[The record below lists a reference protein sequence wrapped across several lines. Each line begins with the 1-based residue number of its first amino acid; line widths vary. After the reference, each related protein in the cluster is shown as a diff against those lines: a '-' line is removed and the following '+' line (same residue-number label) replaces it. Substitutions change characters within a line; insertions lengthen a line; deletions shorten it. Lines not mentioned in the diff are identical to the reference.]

1 MRASSSKLVLS
12 CRSVPLRPA
21 AAALGGVMLLAA
33 CTTWVRRAEEP
44 SSLLAS
50 SQMRELRVTRRGGGQ
65 FLLRFPFIT
74 GDSLGGTLVHSATE
88 STRITIPLRDVQS
101 LEVRQFSKGRT
112 IALAAALGA
121 TVALVVSATR
131 DEPPPPPPPPTSGPT
146 SFSCPLVYSW
156 DGVRWRLDSGT
167 FGGAIMRALQRT
179 DVDNLDYAVPR
190 DGTLRLRVAN
200 ELAETDHLDALAVLA
215 VDHEAGVSVAPD
227 PAGRLHTIGALAA
240 PVRATDGRGTDAL
253 ARVRDADGW
262 NWESSLSGRDPARDA
277 DVRDGLEL
285 AFVRPPGA
293 RRAHLVLDGNNTPWS
308 SYLLGSF
315 VAAHGRATQAWYD
328 SLNAEPALA
337 RATGMRL
344 AREGFL
350 AASVRTASGW
360 RPQGMFWEAGPEVV
374 KRQVLDLDLTQVEG
388 DTVHLRLESAPA
400 FWLVDRVAL
409 DFTADR
415 DLAVH
420 ELRPVSAR
428 DRAGRDVAPLIA
440 AADDRYY
447 VLEPG
452 DAAELRFRVPEPPA
466 GTSRTLLLRSTG
478 WYRIHTPAVGE
489 PDVATLDAVARA
501 PLGLSRAS
509 VVRLN
514 AALARLTER
523 TQ

>member
-1 MRASSSKLVLS
+1 MRARPTNPGFFNHTPVRRLV
-12 CRSVPLRPA
+12 A
-21 AAALGGVMLLAA
+21 TALGGVMLLAA
-33 CTTWVRRAEEP
+33 CTTWRRVSKDPEA
-44 SSLLAS
+44 LAAAPME
-50 SQMRELRVTRRGGGQ
+50 MRLRVTRHSGSQ
-65 FLLRFPFIT
+65 FELLHPFVT
-74 GDSLGGTLVHSATE
+74 GDSLGGFLQLSLRDSVRTL
-88 STRITIPLRDVQS
+88 IPLRDVRS
-101 LEVRQFSKGRT
+101 LEVQRLAGGRT
-112 IALAAALGA
+112 ALLVAAIGVTAIAVIG
-121 TVALVVSATR
+121 ATR
-131 DEPPPPPPPPTSGPT
+131 DEPPPPPPPSGPT
-146 SFSCPLVYSW
+146 TFSCPVVYSW

-190 DGTLRLRVAN
+190 EGTLRLRVAN
-200 ELAETDHLDALAVLA
+200 ELAETDHLDALAVLV

-253 ARVRDADGW
+253 ARVRDADNW
-262 NWESSLSGRDPARDA
+262 NWESSLSGRDPARDT

-285 AFVRPPGA
+285 AFVRSPGA
-293 RRAHLVLDGNNTPWS
+293 RRAHLVLDGSNTPWS

-337 RATGMRL
+337 RAAAMRL

-374 KRQVLDLDLTQVEG
+374 KRQVLELDLAQVEG
-388 DTVHLRLESAPA
+388 DTVHVRLESAPA

-420 ELRPVSAR
+420 ELRLVSAR

-440 AADDRYY
+440 ATDDRYY
-447 VLEPG
+447 ALEPG
-452 DAAELRFRVPEPPA
+452 DAAELRFSVPEPPA

-478 WYRIHTPAVGE
+478 WYRIQTPAVGE
-489 PDVATLDAVARA
+489 PDVATLDAVARD
-501 PLGLSRAS
+501 PLGLSRES

-514 AALARLTER
+514 AALARLAEG

>member
-1 MRASSSKLVLS
+1 V
-12 CRSVPLRPA
+12 
-21 AAALGGVMLLAA
+21 
-33 CTTWVRRAEEP
+33 
-44 SSLLAS
+44 
-50 SQMRELRVTRRGGGQ
+50 
-65 FLLRFPFIT
+65 
-74 GDSLGGTLVHSATE
+74 AT
-88 STRITIPLRDVQS
+88 
-101 LEVRQFSKGRT
+101 
-112 IALAAALGA
+112 
-121 TVALVVSATR
+121 
-131 DEPPPPPPPPTSGPT
+131 
-146 SFSCPLVYSW
+146 
-156 DGVRWRLDSGT
+156 
-167 FGGAIMRALQRT
+167 
-179 DVDNLDYAVPR
+179 
-190 DGTLRLRVAN
+190 
-200 ELAETDHLDALAVLA
+200 
-215 VDHEAGVSVAPD
+215 D

-293 RRAHLVLDGNNTPWS
+293 RRAHLVLDGSNTPWS
-308 SYLLGSF
+308 SYLLGAF

-328 SLNAEPALA
+328 SLNAEPLLA
-337 RATGMRL
+337 RAAGMRL

-374 KRQVLDLDLTQVEG
+374 KRQVLELDLAQVGG
-388 DTVHLRLESAPA
+388 DTVHVRLESAPA

-409 DFTADR
+409 DFTTDR

-420 ELRPVSAR
+420 ELRLVSAR

-452 DAAELRFRVPEPPA
+452 DAAELRFGVSELPA

-489 PDVATLDAVARA
+489 PDVATLDAVARD
-501 PLGLSRAS
+501 PLGLSRGS

-514 AALARLTER
+514 AALARLAER
-523 TQ
+523 TR